1 MKRFKEK
8 LKRVCVLGLLLSTVL
23 TFSQCKKEGVDNL
36 INDVPISVDTQSA
49 NYGKTNEFIV
59 NVSKA
64 ISDGGYAI
72 RIPMDAKLTSD
83 SNTEPN
89 ASSLRVFE
97 NGVEIGPAHSSHAD
111 IRAKGKGR
119 FSHKSGFLFLSAS
132 DNSNPKSNGKKYT
145 YTVNGQGVTTPPPV
159 VVPPV
164 DPVDPTGPVAP
175 VSGDEPIGY
184 ASVNGKTTGGK
195 GGQTVT
201 VTTFSA
207 LKTALSSTSPMIVQ
221 VSGKISGTGLLRV
234 ESNKTILGLKGSELV
249 GASLFIYGKN
259 NIIIRNM
266 TISKVQTYS
275 NIIIKE
281 GSHHIWVDH
290 NDLSSERV
298 SDWDFYDGL
307 LDVGTGADYITLSW
321 NKLHDNHKAMLIG
334 FSYNEPESVGK
345 LRVTVH
351 NNYFYN
357 VSERC
362 PNVRYGTV
370 HVFNNYYDNAGFV
383 SSLMGATV
391 RVDNNYFK
399 NTKLPIR
406 TELSPQAG
414 TISGE
419 STNIFDNCGKN
430 IITTAPSSWVPS
442 YEYKTGFN
450 VAANVPSVVTNGSG
464 ATL

>member
-1 MKRFKEK
+1 MKRFKK
-8 LKRVCVLGLLLSTVL
+8 NLTRVCASALVLSVVL
-23 TFSQCKKEGVDNL
+23 TFSQCKKESAE
-36 INDVPISVDTQSA
+36 VPSDLSGIVDTESA
-49 NYGKTNEFIV
+49 YLG
-59 NVSKA
+59 NVSQFTVDVSRA
-64 ISDGGYAI
+64 VSDGGFAV
-72 RIPMDAKLTSD
+72 RIPMDSKLISD
-83 SNTEPN
+83 SNTESN
-89 ASSLRVFE
+89 VSTLRVFE
-97 NGVEIGPAHSSHAD
+97 NGVEIGPAHSVHED
-111 IRAKGKGR
+111 IRTKGKGR
-119 FSHKSGFLFLSAS
+119 FSHKTGFLFLSAS
-132 DNSNPKSNGKKYT
+132 DNSDPKSNGKKYT
-145 YTVNGQGVTTPPPV
+145 YTVNGEGATTPPVTSPTAPV
-159 VVPPV
+159 V
-164 DPVDPTGPVAP
+164 P

-207 LKTALSSTSPMIVQ
+207 LKSALSSTSPMIVQ
-221 VSGKISGTGLLRV
+221 VSGKITGTGLLRV
-234 ESNKTILGLKGSELV
+234 ESNKTILGLKGSGLI

-290 NDLSSERV
+290 NELSSEMV

-307 LDVGTGADYITLSW
+307 LDVGTGADYVTLSW

-345 LRVTVH
+345 LHVTVH

-370 HVFNNYYDNAGFV
+370 HVFNNYYDNAGFL

-430 IITTAPSSWVPS
+430 IITTAASTWLPT

-450 VAANVPSVVTNGSG
+450 VAANVPSIVTNGSG

>member
-1 MKRFKEK
+1 MEKFKEK
-8 LKRVCVLGLLLSTVL
+8 FKKVCVLSLLLSTAL
-23 TFSQCKKEGVDNL
+23 TFSQCKKEGVDHE
-36 INDVPISVDTQSA
+36 INDVPISLDTQSA
-49 NYGKTNEFIV
+49 RPVKPSELNV
-59 NVSKA
+59 NVSSA
-64 ISDGGYAI
+64 ISDGGFAI
-72 RIPMDAKLTSD
+72 RIPMDAKLISD
-83 SNTEPN
+83 SNESPS

-97 NGVEIGPAHSSHAD
+97 NGVEIGPAHSVHAD

-132 DNSNPKSNGKKYT
+132 DNSDPKRNGKKYT
-145 YTVNGQGVTTPPPV
+145 YTINGQETTSPPPV
-159 VVPPV
+159 APPVVPVEPTIPV
-164 DPVDPTGPVAP
+164 VPVN
-175 VSGDEPIGY
+175 GDEPIGY

-195 GGQTVT
+195 GGQTIT
-201 VTTFSA
+201 VTSFDA
-207 LKTALSSTSPMIVQ
+207 LKNALSSSSPMIVQ
-221 VSGKISGTGLLRV
+221 VSGKITGSGLVRV

-298 SDWDFYDGL
+298 SDWNFYDGL

-334 FSYNEPESVGK
+334 FSYNEPESIGK
-345 LRVTVH
+345 LHVTVH

-370 HVFNNYYDNAGFV
+370 HVLNNYYDNAGFI
-383 SSLMGATV
+383 SSLMGAVV

-419 STNIFDNCGKN
+419 NTNIFDNSGKN
-430 IITTAPSSWVPS
+430 IITTAASTWLPS
-442 YEYKTGFN
+442 YDYKTGFN
-450 VAANVPSVVTNGSG
+450 VAANVPSVVTKGAG

>member
-1 MKRFKEK
+1 MEKFKEK
-8 LKRVCVLGLLLSTVL
+8 LKRVFVLGLLLSAAL
-23 TFSQCKKEGVDNL
+23 TFSQCKKDSVDNQ
-36 INDVPISVDTQSA
+36 IEEVPINLDTQSA
-49 NYGKTNEFIV
+49 TVVNATEFLV
-59 NVSKA
+59 KVSSA
-64 ISDGGYAI
+64 VSDEGFAV
-72 RIPMDAKLTSD
+72 RIPMDAKLISD
-83 SNTEPN
+83 SNAQPT
-89 ASSLRVFE
+89 ASTVRVFE
-97 NGVEIGPAHSSHAD
+97 NGVEIGPAHSVHVD
-111 IRAKGKGR
+111 IRTKGKGR
-119 FSHKSGFLFLSAS
+119 FSHKSGFLYLSAS
-132 DNSNPKSNGKKYT
+132 DNSNPKTNGKKYT
-145 YTVNGQGVTTPPPV
+145 YTVNGQGATTPPPV
-159 VVPPV
+159 VPG
-164 DPVDPTGPVAP
+164 DPTSPTVPVT
-175 VSGDEPIGY
+175 GDTPIGY
-184 ASVNGKTTGGK
+184 ASVNGQTTGGK

-201 VTTFSA
+201 VTTLAAF
-207 LKTALSSTSPMIVQ
+207 KTALSSTSPMIIQ
-221 VSGKISGTGLLRV
+221 VSGSISGTGLLRV
-234 ESNKTILGLKGSELV
+234 ESNKTILGLKGSELI

-266 TISKVQTYS
+266 TIRKVQTYS

-290 NDLSSERV
+290 NELSSELV

-307 LDVGTGADYITLSW
+307 LDVGTGADYVTLSW

-345 LRVTVH
+345 LHVTVH

-370 HVFNNYYDNAGFV
+370 HAFNNYYDNAGFV
-383 SSLMGATV
+383 SSLMGAVV

-414 TISGE
+414 VISGE

-430 IITTAPSSWVPS
+430 IITTAASSWVPT

-450 VAANVPSVVTNGSG
+450 IAANVPAVVTSGSG